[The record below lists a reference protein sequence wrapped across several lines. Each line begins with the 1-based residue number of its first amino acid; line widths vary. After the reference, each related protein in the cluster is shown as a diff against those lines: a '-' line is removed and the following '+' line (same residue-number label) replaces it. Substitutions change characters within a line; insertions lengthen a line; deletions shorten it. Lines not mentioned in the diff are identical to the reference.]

1 MTLLSALIIVAC
13 FAIGGY
19 FEFFTD
25 KIDAPAEQVAE
36 SVLLTQG
43 NIEVDFSNAKKKK
56 LADQQAKGSDGKKD

>member
-25 KIDAPAEQVAE
+25 KIDAPGEQAAE
-36 SVLLTQG
+36 SVLLG
-43 NIEVDFSNAKKKK
+43 EENIAVDFSAAKKKK